1 MHIGYSIKRLEKSA
15 MPRFTQV
22 YAAAEEISK
31 QTGYQIAGLDE
42 DSRVVLLK
50 K

>member
-1 MHIGYSIKRLEKSA
+1 MHIGYSTKRLEKSA
-15 MPRFTQV
+15 MPRFSQV